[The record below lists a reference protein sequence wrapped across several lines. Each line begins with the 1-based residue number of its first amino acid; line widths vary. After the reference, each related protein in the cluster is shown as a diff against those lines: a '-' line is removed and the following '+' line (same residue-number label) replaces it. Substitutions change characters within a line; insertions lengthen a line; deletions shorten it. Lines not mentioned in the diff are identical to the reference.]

1 MADKRDWNA
10 QLNAKGLEASVSED
24 QAREMCNHQG
34 ATYLFIVE
42 ATAGPKVV
50 NVDGSQKINL
60 IPGSVELV
68 PDAHADTARRF
79 MRALYIGRPDQFGQA
94 AFDGATADEPTID
107 DTASA
112 LASAVTTDDD
122 GEVTGMWTPDTPQ
135 EATDGPWPGDADYVA
150 PDLSGNGA
158 AAQGDDTSPAGGN
171 VVAFSAP

>member
-94 AFDGATADEPTID
+94 AFDGATADEPTIE

-112 LASAVTTDDD
+112 MSSAVTTDDD
-122 GEVTGMWTPDTPQ
+122 GEVTGMWTPDTPGD
-135 EATDGPWPGDADYVA
+135 AADGPWPGDEEYVA
-150 PDLSGNGA
+150 PD
-158 AAQGDDTSPAGGN
+158 AQGDDANPAGGN
-171 VVAFSAP
+171 VVAFSGG